1 MNVKKFFFLES
12 ASSTARLQADQAWQ
26 DWLITQ
32 GEGDQAWQD
41 WLITHGEV
49 AKSTIRLKLF
59 VGTYNVNG
67 KSPPTSL
74 SDWLSC
80 DDEPPDMYAI
90 GFQELDLSKEAYVFK
105 DNPKEEEWL
114 RAVLAGIHPK
124 AKYRKVKLIR
134 LVGIMLIVLVQE
146 RFAAYIRGVSAETVG
161 TGFLGKVG
169 NKGGV
174 GVRFELHNTSVC
186 IVNCHLAA
194 HIEEIERRFQDY
206 HDICERMSFPPA
218 KTIKD
223 HNLVFWFGDLN
234 YRLTGIEGQAAKD
247 LIDTANYEQLFMFD
261 QLREQKRIKR
271 VFDGYQEGIPNFR
284 PTYKYDTGTDNW
296 DSSKK
301 NRAPAWTD
309 RILWKA
315 DGVDQIVYR
324 SHPSL
329 KISDHKPVS
338 SLFEIPIA
346 VICSVEVATISNT
359 GQTNERAIA
368 KNLIN
373 KFERWEAEDEKE
385 NRPNQRQSHLSLYE
399 EEGIEHSLE
408 STRDFKARF
417 EAWNNQRTTPVNE
430 QKSRTKTNERAIAKN
445 LINKFERWEAEDEKE
460 NRPNQRQSH
469 LSLYEEEGIEHSL
482 ESTRDFK
489 ARFEAWNN
497 QRTTPVNEQKSR
509 TKTNERAIAKNL
521 INKFERW
528 EAEVEN
534 ENRLNQRLSHLS
546 LYEEEG
552 IEHSLE
558 STRDIKARFEAWNN
572 QRTTPVNEQKSRTK

>member
-1 MNVKKFFFLES
+1 MAQTF
-12 ASSTARLQADQAWQ
+12 STM
-26 DWLITQ
+26 
-32 GEGDQAWQD
+32 
-41 WLITHGEV
+41 
-49 AKSTIRLKLF
+49 F
-59 VGTYNVNG
+59 
-67 KSPPTSL
+67 
-74 SDWLSC
+74 SC
-80 DDEPPDMYAI
+80 DME
-90 GFQELDLSKEAYVFK
+90 Q
-105 DNPKEEEWL
+105 L
-114 RAVLAGIHPK
+114 RG
-124 AKYRKVKLIR
+124 
-134 LVGIMLIVLVQE
+134 
-146 RFAAYIRGVSAETVG
+146 
-161 TGFLGKVG
+161 G

-460 NRPNQRQSH
+460 NRPNQ
-469 LSLYEEEGIEHSL
+469 L
-482 ESTRDFK
+482 
-489 ARFEAWNN
+489 
-497 QRTTPVNEQKSR
+497 
-509 TKTNERAIAKNL
+509 
-521 INKFERW
+521 
-528 EAEVEN
+528 EN

-572 QRTTPVNEQKSRTK
+572 QRTTPVNEQKSRTKEIQPSVTIDVCCACNQKVYAMERHEGSGRLYHKNCFKCSQCSCILRLDSFSFNAGKLYCIVHYTQNFKVKGNYEEGFGTEPTSKTT